1 MGGCTSKPRREE
13 EEVEEGVGRA
23 TIQQAPEARGP
34 TNWEEV
40 ERANQQANL
49 K

>member
-13 EEVEEGVGRA
+13 EEVEEGRGRVA
-23 TIQQAPEARGP
+23 HPSTEARGP
-34 TNWEEV
+34 TNWQEV